1 MKWNLI
7 WQSDEYKADIY
18 DNCTKRV
25 YEGDDD
31 TDPEKLK
38 IEVDGTRWVGTT
50 GGFHI
55 DKFYAVSKALRAII
69 KQFNEDEA
77 SAQDVADA
85 IDQLI

>member
-25 YEGDDD
+25 YEGDD